1 LELHRTLLSKLLGDL
16 GPARDVARAN
26 LDRMRS
32 SVRGAQA
39 QAWLD
44 EWSQLIDNPGPRLID
59 VFLGEDEHSTDL
71 RQVSPFAG
79 VLTQD
84 ERLAAI
90 ERARSP
96 RVPRR
101 ASAAR
106 CAEARR

>member
-1 LELHRTLLSKLLGDL
+1 VLAKLLGGL
-16 GPARDVARAN
+16 GPAQEIARAN
-26 LDRMRS
+26 LSRMRR

-44 EWSQLIDNPGPRLID
+44 EWAELIDDPGPRLID
-59 VFLGEDEHSTDL
+59 VFLGEDEHSTDM

-90 ERARSP
+90 KRAGSH
-96 RVPRR
+96 
-101 ASAAR
+101 
-106 CAEARR
+106 

>member
-71 RQVSPFAG
+71 RQPGESV
-79 VLTQD
+79 
-84 ERLAAI
+84 R
-90 ERARSP
+90 
-96 RVPRR
+96 RR
-101 ASAAR
+101 ADAGR
-106 CAEARR
+106 KARRNRAGA